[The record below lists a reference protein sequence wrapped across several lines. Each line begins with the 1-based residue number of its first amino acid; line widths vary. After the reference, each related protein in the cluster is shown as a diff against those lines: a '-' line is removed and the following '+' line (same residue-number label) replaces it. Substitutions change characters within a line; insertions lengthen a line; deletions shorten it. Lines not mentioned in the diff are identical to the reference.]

1 MAVSRLKYVLIQKQD
16 QKTNYWAAALKKY
29 NVVLIPLKGSPIKWA
44 TFYCKQLI
52 LKKPKAIIFRYL
64 NDYPSF
70 IKTLL
75 RFLSEGIV
83 LLLAPLFG
91 TKIIWLCHN
100 INRETDV
107 HFPIISDLRRKYIV
121 SKATKIFVMDKLLV
135 SEARHR
141 FPPEKV
147 DFLSFGIILSKK
159 KDKHIIRSIN
169 KFVSNN
175 TKENVVFGLVIG
187 SINYK
192 TLHFEKIPELLAQNS
207 YTRKRIKLVVGGP
220 IGAWLERYNPS
231 LLEYLQKSEDVYF
244 VDQYI
249 HFEPSDIE
257 NVGFIFKSNTDL
269 SVPLSYYSAAQSQ
282 IPILAIEQTFSAE
295 FVDHY
300 NIGRILYNDL
310 SNLDEVLYSLPTEQF
325 SYKKFLDEKSWDAA
339 AFKISKHL

>member
-1 MAVSRLKYVLIQKQD
+1 M
-16 QKTNYWAAALKKY
+16 
-29 NVVLIPLKGSPIKWA
+29 
-44 TFYCKQLI
+44 
-52 LKKPKAIIFRYL
+52 
-64 NDYPSF
+64 
-70 IKTLL
+70 
-75 RFLSEGIV
+75 
-83 LLLAPLFG
+83 
-91 TKIIWLCHN
+91 
-100 INRETDV
+100 
-107 HFPIISDLRRKYIV
+107 
-121 SKATKIFVMDKLLV
+121 
-135 SEARHR
+135 
-141 FPPEKV
+141 
-147 DFLSFGIILSKK
+147 
-159 KDKHIIRSIN
+159 
-169 KFVSNN
+169 
-175 TKENVVFGLVIG
+175 VFGLVIG

-220 IGAWLERYNPS
+220 IGAWLELYNPS